1 MQVLIQKWKMED
13 AEKLQQLCD
22 QADRRYLSDRLPHPY
37 TLQNATEWIQYAL
50 QQEKAQKGIFRSIVV
65 HHHIVGNISIERKE
79 DVRCLEGEIGFLL
92 DKTYW
97 SNSITSKAVDLI
109 CKEAYKQLPLQRISA
124 LVYAP
129 NIASRK
135 VLEKNQFVLEGIL
148 RKAIFKDGKIYDA
161 CLYAHYRKETE

>member
-1 MQVLIQKWKMED
+1 MRRVAVISLIVC
-13 AEKLQQLCD
+13 L
-22 QADRRYLSDRLPHPY
+22 HPY
-37 TLQNATEWIQYAL
+37 TLDRMPQQWHSICACIQGRSS
-50 QQEKAQKGIFRSIVV
+50 EKGIFRSIVV
-65 HHHIVGNISIERKE
+65 RSTHIVGNISIERKE

-135 VLEKNQFVLEGIL
+135 VLEKKSIRPRRHSTKSNL
-148 RKAIFKDGKIYDA
+148 
-161 CLYAHYRKETE
+161 

>member
-1 MQVLIQKWKMED
+1 MQVHIQKWKMED

-50 QQEKAQKGIFRSIVV
+50 QQEKTQKGIFRSIVV

-109 CKEAYKQLPLQRISA
+109 CKEAYKR
-124 LVYAP
+124 
-129 NIASRK
+129 ASFTAHIRFGLCSK
-135 VLEKNQFVLEGIL
+135 HRLKKSL
-148 RKAIFKDGKIYDA
+148 RKKSIRLRRHSTKSN
-161 CLYAHYRKETE
+161 L